1 MKTAKEWAEYLPLD
15 IKLWF
20 IEECERQKYNA
31 EKKFKSLE
39 DAINS
44 SIYWNKTKLGDEF
57 WEFVWNIA
65 LDYDGREAEIL
76 KDLEWIDDKPYT
88 KAEVEAMILEF
99 ADPNDATC
107 RVMLSNIENGLIK
120 KTLNYK
126 DSEHKPTTLEVV
138 EQQVEPLKKSSIYGK
153 VIKGLKIENEALTQ
167 SNLKL
172 IEELNSVHKENDE
185 FKKRHKSL
193 LQANQESM
201 ERRVE
206 LGEANMKLLSEN
218 TELKARC
225 EALEIRNE
233 VLSIE
238 KLTLLEEF
246 TALQVKTMEYQDM
259 VISSLNKDLEAR
271 KEELTYWQQLKQL
284 FGCN

>member
-20 IEECERQKYNA
+20 IEECESKGSKLNNLYDSLLECVWQEFDWANTELGYDFWSGVKELCLKY
-31 EKKFKSLE
+31 K
-39 DAINS
+39 D
-44 SIYWNKTKLGDEF
+44 
-57 WEFVWNIA
+57 
-65 LDYDGREAEIL
+65 READIL
-76 KDLEWIDDKPYT
+76 KDLEWIDDGKVAP
-88 KAEVEAMILEF
+88 K
-99 ADPNDATC
+99 
-107 RVMLSNIENGLIK
+107 
-120 KTLNYK
+120 
-126 DSEHKPTTLEVV
+126 
-138 EQQVEPLKKSSIYGK
+138 KKSK
-153 VIKGLKIENEALTQ
+153 EDKIELAVMFFNENQ
-167 SNLKL
+167 
-172 IEELNSVHKENDE
+172 ELEKENAE

-193 LQANQESM
+193 LKANQESM

-206 LGEANMKLLSEN
+206 LGDANMKLLSEN
-218 TELKARC
+218 EELKARC

-246 TALQVKTMEYQDM
+246 TALQVKTKEYQDM
-259 VISSLNKDLEAR
+259 VISFLKTDLEAG